1 MVFNAASRFGFAWK
15 CLIDIDV
22 GVIDAYFRGKV
33 SVIHRFDLD
42 FEVTVGDRIA
52 QLIIEK
58 SLIRFLRWKIWIP
71 PLKGLV
77 GLGPKRFRCNFLIV
91 VFKFFELFIF
101 V

>member
-58 SLIRFLRWKIWIP
+58 SLTQVLEMEDLDSTFR
-71 PLKGLV
+71 GV
-77 GLGPKRFRCNFLIV
+77 GGLGSKEV
-91 VFKFFELFIF
+91 
-101 V
+101 

>member
-58 SLIRFLRWKIWIP
+58 SLTQVLEMEDLDSTFR
-71 PLKGLV
+71 GV
-77 GLGPKRFRCNFLIV
+77 GGFGSKEV
-91 VFKFFELFIF
+91 
-101 V
+101 

>member
-42 FEVTVGDRIA
+42 FEVMVRDRIA

-58 SLIRFLRWKIWIP
+58 SLTQVLEMEDLDSTFR
-71 PLKGLV
+71 GV
-77 GLGPKRFRCNFLIV
+77 GGFGSNEV
-91 VFKFFELFIF
+91 
-101 V
+101 